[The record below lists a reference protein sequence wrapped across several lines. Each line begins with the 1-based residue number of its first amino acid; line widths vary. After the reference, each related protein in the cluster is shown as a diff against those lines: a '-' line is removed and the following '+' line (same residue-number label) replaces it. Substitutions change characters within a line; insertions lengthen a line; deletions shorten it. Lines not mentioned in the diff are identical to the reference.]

1 MHLPKLSHKHAVTQ
15 IRKPYLA
22 DSAPAVRR
30 TAENPQAEPTQKQLA
45 RLANATRM
53 LLAQHQVN
61 QAGHCRI
68 CRRSRWWRLP
78 RRTCTIYA
86 PFVNRTEHYLR
97 DTNFM
102 TLSASK
108 IKLSTDRPQAQ
119 LRRVSPRPNRCL
131 SFWVA
136 TKGKPRTF
144 HHIDQVKSINSTGH
158 KSACREPVQPPS
170 SQVEQMSRPSRSS
183 KFRLGRSLLR
193 PSSTSKSSSFL
204 SILPIQLDL
213 EISHWPRWHREALAI
228 TERDVTLRGATTQ
241 CAGVAASWLSSG
253 RRG

>member
-15 IRKPYLA
+15 IREPYLA

-30 TAENPQAEPTQKQLA
+30 AAENPQAEPTQKQLA

-86 PFVNRTEHYLR
+86 PFVDRTEHYLR

-102 TLSASK
+102 TPSASK

-119 LRRVSPRPNRCL
+119 LRRVSPRPNR
-131 SFWVA
+131 S
-136 TKGKPRTF
+136 
-144 HHIDQVKSINSTGH
+144 
-158 KSACREPVQPPS
+158 
-170 SQVEQMSRPSRSS
+170 
-183 KFRLGRSLLR
+183 
-193 PSSTSKSSSFL
+193 SSTSKSSSSL
-204 SILPIQLDL
+204 PILPIRLDL
-213 EISHWPRWHREALAI
+213 EISHCWIRRFSSWGSHVTSRCPASAFSCHHKLGRISTMPEQPQLTCQSCAMI
-228 TERDVTLRGATTQ
+228 TPH
-241 CAGVAASWLSSG
+241 SG
-253 RRG
+253 PST